1 MTMRR
6 VCVFCG
12 ASPGHDPVYADA
24 AASLGRTLAARGL
37 GLVYGGGSVGLMG
50 IVAEAA
56 QQAGA
61 EVIGVIPRVLMA
73 REVGKTDIRDLR
85 LVDTMHERKALMAE
99 LSDGFIALPG
109 GFGTLDEA
117 FETLTWSQLG
127 IQRKGLVFLD
137 VLGYW
142 QGLERLLNR
151 MSAEGFLRPETRRLA
166 MMADS
171 PDAALDLLAGFTP
184 PDVPTW
190 ATKAQI

>member
-1 MTMRR
+1 MQR

-12 ASPGHDPVYADA
+12 ASAGHDPAYAEA
-24 AASLGRTLAARGL
+24 AAALGRAIAARGL

-50 IVAEAA
+50 VVAKAA
-56 QQAGA
+56 QDAGA

-73 REVGKTDIRDLR
+73 REVHNTEIRDLR
-85 LVDTMHERKALMAE
+85 LVETMHERKALMAS
-99 LSDGFIALPG
+99 LSDGFLALPG

-127 IQRKGLVFLD
+127 IQRKGLVFVD

-151 MSAEGFLRPETRRLA
+151 MLAEGFLKPETRSLA
-166 MMADS
+166 MIADG
-171 PDAALDLLAGFTP
+171 PEAALDALAGFVP
-184 PDVPTW
+184 PADAPVW
-190 ATKAQI
+190 ATAAQI